1 MFAVSTLAVLPV
13 ALLILALLIP
23 LGTASVRRPQVGV
36 LLLVALLPYDGLLLL
51 VDLPGIIDGW
61 KEGAVLAILIATL
74 VHRSS
79 QRTRSRAQLQ
89 ETGPGRQI
97 PGFWVPTA
105 ALLALGLVSFVFSP
119 GIAALTGLKVAYF
132 YLLLPVILWLAPL
145 NERDRDRMI
154 TIFMVNGA
162 ITSIVGL
169 GQQMLGPERLN
180 SIGYEY
186 NSQIRFAGGIMRTFS
201 TFVQPFPFAFFVVV
215 VLLLGIPVALTD
227 RRRRRNQLFLLSVPV
242 MILSMSSAVV
252 RGAILGLALGGF
264 YLVVRR
270 FRVLGH
276 GAILLAVAIL
286 LGPGPIIGVLA
297 SSSSLNERTTGW
309 VSEVIDEGVEPF
321 GDGIGSVGAAAERVQ
336 DASGSADRPFPSP
349 VAGNRYQPDNYY
361 VKTLL
366 ELGPLGLWFL
376 LWSLASAISFGH
388 RVSKAHPSI
397 INPTDRAVAL
407 GITAASVA
415 AAGAGIVA
423 AYWEIFPVDA
433 FYWLLLGVLPSLL
446 QSSSMR
452 SPSPREE
459 VVSRPTAENSWM
471 PSPA

>member
-1 MFAVSTLAVLPV
+1 MSASPLAVLPA
-13 ALLILALLIP
+13 ALLVLALLVP
-23 LGTASVRRPQVGV
+23 LGTAAVRRPQVGI

-51 VDLPGIIDGW
+51 LDLPGIIEGW
-61 KEGAVLAILIATL
+61 KEGAVLAILIATI

-79 QRTRSRAQLQ
+79 QRIQSRAQLQ
-89 ETGPGRQI
+89 STGPGRHA

-132 YLLLPVILWLAPL
+132 YLLLPIILWFAPL
-145 NERDRDRMI
+145 TERDRDQMI
-154 TIFMVNGA
+154 TIFMLNGF
-162 ITSIVGL
+162 ITSLVGL
-169 GQQMLGPERLN
+169 GQQIAGPERLN
-180 SIGYEY
+180 AIGYEY

-201 TFVQPFPFAFFVVV
+201 TFVQPFPFAFFVMV
-215 VLLLGIPVALTD
+215 VLLIGIPVALTD
-227 RRRRRNQLFLLSVPV
+227 RHRRRNQLFLLSVPV

-252 RGAILGLALGGF
+252 RGAILGLALGGL

-276 GAILLAVAIL
+276 GAILLMVVIL

-321 GDGIGSVGAAAERVQ
+321 GSGIGSVGAAAERVQ
-336 DASGSADRPFPSP
+336 DASGSADRSFPSP
-349 VAGNRYQPDNYY
+349 VADNRYQPDNYY

-376 LWSLASAISFGH
+376 LWSLAAAIAFGH
-388 RVSKAHPSI
+388 RVSKAPLSVI
-397 INPTDRAVAL
+397 SPTDRALAL
-407 GITAASVA
+407 GITAASLA
-415 AAGAGIVA
+415 AAAAGIVA

-452 SPSPREE
+452 SPSPPE
-459 VVSRPTAENSWM
+459 VAASRPTAENSWM
-471 PSPA
+471 ASPA

>member
-1 MFAVSTLAVLPV
+1 MFTVSTLSLLPV
-13 ALLILALLIP
+13 ALLGLALLIP
-23 LGTASVRRPQVGV
+23 LGTAAVRRPQVGI

-51 VDLPGIIDGW
+51 VDLPGIVGGW

-74 VHRSS
+74 IHRSS

-89 ETGPGRQI
+89 ITGRGRQI

-105 ALLALGLVSFVFSP
+105 ALLAMGLVSFAFSP
-119 GIAALTGLKVAYF
+119 DIAALTGVKVAYF

-169 GQQMLGPERLN
+169 GQQALGPERLN

-201 TFVQPFPFAFFVVV
+201 TFVQPFPFAFFVMV

-242 MILSMSSAVV
+242 LVLSMSTAIV
-252 RGAILGLALGGF
+252 RGAMLGLAVGGL
-264 YLVVRR
+264 YLIVRR

-297 SSSSLNERTTGW
+297 SPSSLNERTTGW

-321 GDGIGSVGAAAERVQ
+321 GSGIGSVGAAAERVQ
-336 DASGSADRPFPSP
+336 DASGRADRSFPSP
-349 VAGNRYQPDNYY
+349 IAGNRYQPDNYY

-388 RVSKAHPSI
+388 RLSKAKPSV

-407 GITAASVA
+407 GITAASLA

-446 QSSSMR
+446 QSSSTL
-452 SPSPREE
+452 SPSPPEE
-459 VVSRPTAENSWM
+459 VVSRPTAANSWM
-471 PSPA
+471 PSPV